1 MGAKTVVITG
11 CTRGLGRAMVG
22 EFLRSG
28 WRVAGCGRDTEQ
40 LAALEREGVESGVAH
55 FFGRCDVAREGD
67 VAAFCAKVI
76 GRFGAPQ
83 LVLNNAAIINGNAP
97 LWRVDALEFSR
108 VVDVNLKGVAAL
120 MRHFLPAMLHEK
132 GGVIV
137 NFSSGWGRS
146 TSPEVAPYCA
156 TKWAVEG
163 LSQAVAQ
170 ETDGRV
176 AIVALNPGIIDTDML
191 RSTFGEGAAH
201 YPDARSWAKR
211 AVPFLAGLGL
221 KENGRSLN
229 AP

>member
-22 EFLRSG
+22 EFLRAG

-40 LAALEREGVESGVAH
+40 LAALEREGVESGGVH

-67 VAAFCAKVI
+67 VAAFCAEVI

>member
-1 MGAKTVVITG
+1 MAARTVVITG

-22 EFLRSG
+22 EFLRGG
-28 WRVAGCGRDTEQ
+28 WRVAGCGRDEGR
-40 LAALEREGVESGVAH
+40 LASLEREVAEFGEAC
-55 FFGRCDVAREGD
+55 FFGSCDVALEEA
-67 VAAFCAKVI
+67 VAAFSGQVI

-83 LVLNNAAIINGNAP
+83 LVLNNAAIINANAP
-97 LWRVDALEFSR
+97 LWRLDSAEFSR
-108 VVDVNLKGVAAL
+108 VVDVNLKGVAAV
-120 MRHFLPAMLHEK
+120 MRHFLPAMLDER

-191 RSTFGEGAAH
+191 RSTFGDGAAG
-201 YPDARSWAKR
+201 YPDARRWARR
-211 AVPFLAGLGL
+211 AVPFLARLGL
-221 KENGRSLN
+221 KDNGRSLT